1 MNVYFP
7 LLFPRNTATIN
18 LLLPSATRHSA
29 CPTAIVTSTYNTFRS
44 YYLCYET
51 NRSSLPPSKIPRLDF
66 RLIFGTGILPFY
78 LFVAQFTSM
87 SPSPLQLKSV
97 VPLISLS
104 RLLTSP
110 FFFFFPLSP
119 LLSFD
124 SFVSFLPVHFWRGA
138 EKRFKSLKEERLDN
152 IELIIVISCLWDT
165 ISHRPALIGLALR
178 LVDSSFWARI
188 LRDSATQDLFHHF
201 FFFFSFQ
208 RCESDNCR
216 KSEVTFLLPRI
227 SLKCDRIFLFQSW
240 RREKIFYI

>member
-18 LLLPSATRHSA
+18 LLLPSAIRHSA

-44 YYLCYET
+44 YYLCYDT

-78 LFVAQFTSM
+78 PFVAQFTSM

-110 FFFFFPLSP
+110 FFFFFFPLSP

-188 LRDSATQDLFHHF
+188 LRDSAT
-201 FFFFSFQ
+201 
-208 RCESDNCR
+208 
-216 KSEVTFLLPRI
+216 
-227 SLKCDRIFLFQSW
+227 
-240 RREKIFYI
+240 

>member
-7 LLFPRNTATIN
+7 LLFPRNAATIN
-18 LLLPSATRHSA
+18 LLLPPATHHSA

-51 NRSSLPPSKIPRLDF
+51 NRSSLPSPKIPRLDF
-66 RLIFGTGILPFY
+66 RLIFGTGIPPFY
-78 LFVAQFTSM
+78 PFVAQFTSM
-87 SPSPLQLKSV
+87 PPSPLQLKSV

-110 FFFFFPLSP
+110 FFSFFSLSP

-165 ISHRPALIGLALR
+165 IPTCRQQLLSENFTRQRNSRFIPP
-178 LVDSSFWARI
+178 
-188 LRDSATQDLFHHF
+188 
-201 FFFFSFQ
+201 FFFSFFHFKNANLIIVGKMKW
-208 RCESDNCR
+208 R
-216 KSEVTFLLPRI
+216 FFYRI
-227 SLKCDRIFLFQSW
+227 SHLSVAEFFLFQSW
-240 RREKIFYI
+240 RREKIFYM

>member
-1 MNVYFP
+1 
-7 LLFPRNTATIN
+7 
-18 LLLPSATRHSA
+18 
-29 CPTAIVTSTYNTFRS
+29 
-44 YYLCYET
+44 
-51 NRSSLPPSKIPRLDF
+51 
-66 RLIFGTGILPFY
+66 
-78 LFVAQFTSM
+78 M